1 MIRRI
6 WSEQVRV
13 TFWAWVATLCAAA
26 MLAPLTASK
35 RYLVVGAVGAATISI
50 TGALL
55 RSRRAHPLVVL
66 LAELVVA
73 VEWLV
78 LAFARHEAF
87 LGFLP
92 GPDAISELR
101 HRWSEY
107 ADFANQYAAPLPE
120 NPNVTMA
127 MATVLVGL
135 AVVVDVVA
143 ASWRRASLL
152 GLVFL
157 AVYMTPVSILGGEIS
172 VVAFLV
178 GAAGYIFL
186 LAADERERLTHWGR
200 QISTAGSLW
209 DRPNEVDEGGLRRNG
224 TRVGLGAIAMAAVV
238 PILVPTLSP
247 HYFGHSGSGGPGGS
261 GGSVSIDEDLVLD
274 LRRNLADRTDEVLL
288 DVNTTDPTPEY
299 FQLAVLDD
307 FTGDAWEVGERD
319 EGNSVSTNDPLP
331 VPTDIEVQM
340 LSDVR
345 SYQVTIS
352 DAFDTKWL
360 PLRYY
365 PISIKSDQTWR
376 VDRTNLDA
384 YADSDDDSAGLT
396 YEFSSDLGAP
406 TIGQLRRAAGPSA
419 DYQRYVAT
427 PPNLPEVFRD
437 LARKHTRDASTA
449 FDKARALESWF
460 RSNAFTY
467 DVSAAA
473 TSGSNIED
481 LVDFLKNS
489 RVGYCEQYA
498 SAMAIMARTLD
509 IPSRVVVGF
518 LQPEQVDGNNW
529 VFRGT
534 DMHAWPE
541 LHFSGIGWVRFE
553 PTPDTETSEGSEPL
567 SFAGGPGATLPT
579 GPQSAGQ
586 TGPSRAT
593 ENVRKNLDSASGDES
608 NAGAAGGSDIW
619 WIGPSIVLGLALL
632 LSLPRLT
639 RAVVR
644 RRRWSRAR
652 GSVATAEAAW
662 AELRDRVV
670 DLRMT
675 WDAGATPRAIGRS
688 LRERLPD
695 DRAGG
700 GQVVAA
706 LNRLVLAIEQAR
718 YARTIRDASDLRGAQ
733 VTVAEAL
740 SSRQTSGRRFLARWL
755 PASLWRSRRR
765 TTVRAERLGE
775 LLVSVEN

>member
-35 RYLVVGAVGAATISI
+35 RYLVVGAVGAAAVSA

-55 RSRRAHPLVVL
+55 RSRRAHPIVVL
-66 LAELVVA
+66 FAELVVA
-73 VEWLV
+73 FEWLV
-78 LAFARHEAF
+78 LSFARHEAF
-87 LGFLP
+87 LGFVP
-92 GPDAISELR
+92 GPDAVSVLR
-101 HRWSEY
+101 HRWSDY

-120 NPNVTMA
+120 NPDVTMA

-172 VVAFLV
+172 VFAFLV

-224 TRVGLGAIAMAAVV
+224 TRVGLGAIATAAVV

-274 LRRNLADRTDEVLL
+274 LRRNLGGQRDDVLL
-288 DVNTTDPTPEY
+288 RVNTADPDPEY
-299 FQLAVLDD
+299 FQLAVLDE
-307 FTGDAWEVGERD
+307 FTGNAWEVGERS
-319 EGNSVSTNDPLP
+319 EESSQSISEPLP
-331 VPTDIEVQM
+331 LATDIEDYVEKAY
-340 LSDVR
+340 VN
-345 SYQVTIS
+345 YQVTITE
-352 DAFDTKWL
+352 DFDTSWL
-360 PLRYY
+360 PLRYF
-365 PISIKSDQTWR
+365 PRDVESNQPWR
-376 VDRTNLDA
+376 LDRTHLDA
-384 YADSDDDSAGLT
+384 YIDSDEDTAGHT
-396 YEFSSDLGAP
+396 YEFASDLPRATSGQMRIATEPSSDYDRYISLPPGLPGVFAKIAREQTAGQP
-406 TIGQLRRAAGPSA
+406 T
-419 DYQRYVAT
+419 D
-427 PPNLPEVFRD
+427 
-437 LARKHTRDASTA
+437 
-449 FDKARALESWF
+449 FDEARALESWF
-460 RSNAFTY
+460 RSGEFTY
-467 DVSAAA
+467 DIDAADSA
-473 TSGSNIED
+473 GDNIDD
-481 LVDFLKNS
+481 LVDFLTVD
-489 RVGYCEQYA
+489 RRGYCEQFA
-498 SAMAIMARTLD
+498 SAMAIMARTLG

-518 LQPEQVDGNNW
+518 LQPDQVEDNL
-529 VFRGT
+529 FEFKGT

-541 LHFSGIGWVRFE
+541 LHFSEIGWVRFE
-553 PTPDTETSEGSEPL
+553 PTPDTDDSDGSEPL
-567 SFAGGPGATLPT
+567 SFASGPGGTSPT
-579 GPQSAGQ
+579 
-586 TGPSRAT
+586 
-593 ENVRKNLDSASGDES
+593 ES
-608 NAGAAGGSDIW
+608 NAVGTPGPERATRGPENQLDPNGDDSNSAATGRSDIW
-619 WIGPSIVLGLALL
+619 WIGPSIVIGLALL

-639 RAVVR
+639 RAIVR

-695 DRAGG
+695 DRASG
-700 GQVVAA
+700 GQVIAA

-718 YARTIRDASDLRGAQ
+718 YARTIRDASGLRGAQ
-733 VTVAEAL
+733 ATVAEAL
-740 SSRQTSGRRFLARWL
+740 SSRQTPGRRFLAVWL

-765 TTVRAERLGE
+765 TTVRTERLGE

>member
-1 MIRRI
+1 MIRRV

-35 RYLVVGAVGAATISI
+35 RYLVVGAVGAATVAI

-101 HRWSEY
+101 QRWSDY

-172 VVAFLV
+172 VVAFLI

-261 GGSVSIDEDLVLD
+261 GGSVSIDQNLVLD
-274 LRRNLADRTDEVLL
+274 LRRNLSEQSDEVLL
-288 DVNTTDPTPEY
+288 HVNTTDPDPEY
-299 FQLAVLDD
+299 FQLAVLDE
-307 FTGDAWEVGERD
+307 FTGDSWRVSEPSD
-319 EGNSVSTNDPLP
+319 ESSQSISDTFPVQADRASYILP
-331 VPTDIEVQM
+331 TLETY
-340 LSDVR
+340 R
-345 SYQVTIS
+345 VTIS
-352 DAFDTKWL
+352 DSFDTSWL
-360 PLRYY
+360 PVRYF
-365 PISIKSDQTWR
+365 PTSVVSDQPWQL
-376 VDRTNLDA
+376 DRTSMDV
-384 YADSDDDSAGLT
+384 YIDSDEDTAGQT
-396 YEFSSDLGAP
+396 YDFTADITQP
-406 TIGQLRRAAGPSA
+406 TIRQMRLSTDPTPDYRRYMDLPG
-419 DYQRYVAT
+419 
-427 PPNLPEVFRD
+427 NLPDVFAQ
-437 LARKHTRDASTA
+437 LAREHTRGESTR
-449 FDKARALESWF
+449 FGQARALESWF
-460 RSNAFTY
+460 RSDAFTY
-467 DVSAAA
+467 DINAAE
-473 TSGSNIED
+473 TSGANIDD
-481 LVDFLKNS
+481 LVDFLTTS
-489 RVGYCEQYA
+489 QDGYCEQFA
-498 SAMAIMARTLD
+498 TAMAIMARTLG

-518 LQPEQVDGNNW
+518 LQPEHVEGNNW
-529 VFRGT
+529 EFKGT

-541 LHFSGIGWVRFE
+541 LHFSEIGWVRFE
-553 PTPDTETSEGSEPL
+553 PTPNTGTSEGSVPL
-567 SFAGGPGATLPT
+567 QFASGSGALPST
-579 GPQSAGQ
+579 PNSAGP

-593 ENVRKNLDSASGDES
+593 EDVRKNLDSASGDES
-608 NAGAAGGSDIW
+608 NTGAAGGSDIW

-639 RAVVR
+639 RAAVR

-652 GSVATAEAAW
+652 GSVAMAEAAW

-695 DRAGG
+695 DRASG

-718 YARTIRDASDLRGAQ
+718 YARTIRDASDLRSAQ

-740 SSRQTSGRRFLARWL
+740 SSRQTPSRRFLARWL

-765 TTVRAERLGE
+765 TTVRSERLGE
-775 LLVSVEN
+775 LLVSVES